1 MMVQTGPHD
10 SGRPDSAQEDD
21 DRHSDKTGVHATEDR
36 KQEQGEDS
44 ALLDMDD
51 AALSEKILYYFEW
64 LSPVSNDDTPD
75 YDRRH
80 WHEYT
85 PEQLTELYE
94 RLAFYRFRGYEL
106 SVLDRQLPKLD
117 DAYMKALFCPA
128 VLLEQGYFMYYEESL
143 EWYFDPELC
152 WNTYYDDYQRLTLRD
167 YGDYR
172 DWDRYH
178 LIHNT
183 YEQDL
188 AYVQYCEAMAN
199 EIKWIEDYL
208 VDRTIPPWTKVQNV
222 ALLQALRVAARLR
235 NVPTHLVSS
244 GLREHI
250 WSINFDH
257 SNYKGMD
264 DVNFEIWKRVSK
276 QNMSFTDALLEIH
289 RQNICPLRNIDIKHE
304 LQNNPLR
311 FSMKKNY
318 EAHVACINERVTE
331 DQARLLIK
339 EALIKMRPKSK
350 SYADYAK
357 KKLDIAKDIDMMP

>member
-199 EIKWIEDYL
+199 EIK
-208 VDRTIPPWTKVQNV
+208 
-222 ALLQALRVAARLR
+222 
-235 NVPTHLVSS
+235 
-244 GLREHI
+244 EHI

-276 QNMSFTDALLEIH
+276 Q
-289 RQNICPLRNIDIKHE
+289 
-304 LQNNPLR
+304 
-311 FSMKKNY
+311 NY